1 MAKTIHRFFVTPS
14 AIHED
19 GVVVSD
25 REQVH
30 QMSRVLRMEAGDSL
44 IVLNGKGTEYLVK
57 IMSVSKEQIL
67 CRHVDQWPAKGEPS
81 LSIRLFQAIP
91 KSPSKFEEVLRH
103 GTEIGVSEFYPLLTH
118 HGEVSELRKR
128 ERMETILRESA
139 EQSERGRIPVLGPE
153 ISLKDVLNTSWPVG
167 LEAGT
172 TLMAH
177 SAREP
182 LPLLAEL
189 LQKNTLQEASTLN
202 LLIGPEGGFS
212 DAEALRA
219 EEKGFLVFSL
229 GPRILRTETA
239 GIAVVSAILLGHAT
253 GRSTVSIPR

>member
-1 MAKTIHRFFVTPS
+1 MTKTIHRFFVTPS
-14 AIHED
+14 AILAD

-30 QMSRVLRMEAGDSL
+30 QLSRVLRMQAGDSL

-57 IMSVSKEQIL
+57 IMSVSKEEIL

-81 LSIRLFQAIP
+81 LRIRLFQAIP
-91 KSPSKFEEVLRH
+91 KSPSKFEEVLSH
-103 GTEIGVSEFYPLLTH
+103 GTEIGVSEFYPLLTQ
-118 HGEVSELRKR
+118 HGEVDALRKR
-128 ERMETILRESA
+128 ERMEAILRESA

-153 ISLKDVLNTSWPVG
+153 ISLKDVLNTGWPVG

-189 LQKNTLQEASTLN
+189 IKKEPILGATTLN

-212 DAEALRA
+212 EAEVLKGQ
-219 EEKGFLVFSL
+219 ENGFLIFSL

-239 GIAVVSAILLGHAT
+239 GVAVVSALLLG
-253 GRSTVSIPR
+253 GQISSS